1 MPSGHALY
9 ESLQTLNRRL
19 FISIQKIVLCVSA
32 TFLVATLLTP
42 TGHKETAQ
50 IKAPVVGKFEK
61 IELALEKPT
70 TVELAVVKIPT
81 SPASSGSDIETI
93 VRHAAR
99 KYGLNEDHFVGI
111 AKCESGLNPNAVNY
125 GYNENGY
132 PSGLF
137 QHLSGY
143 WPNRA
148 AKHGYA
154 GASVFDAEANA
165 NVTAAMF
172 AEGSQGLWECK

>member
-1 MPSGHALY
+1 MV
-9 ESLQTLNRRL
+9 TLKV
-19 FISIQKIVLCVSA
+19 QKIPELKIKLNEHETIASKANIKTA
-32 TFLVATLLTP
+32 TP
-42 TGHKETAQ
+42 Q
-50 IKAPVVGKFEK
+50 
-61 IELALEKPT
+61 
-70 TVELAVVKIPT
+70 
-81 SPASSGSDIETI
+81 PASSGGDIETI
-93 VRHAAR
+93 VRQAAR
-99 KYGLNEDHFVGI
+99 KYGINEDYFVQI
-111 AKCESGLNPNAVNY
+111 AKCESSLNPNSVNH

-154 GASVFDAEANA
+154 GASVFDAAANA

-172 AEGSQGLWECK
+172 AEGAQGLWECK